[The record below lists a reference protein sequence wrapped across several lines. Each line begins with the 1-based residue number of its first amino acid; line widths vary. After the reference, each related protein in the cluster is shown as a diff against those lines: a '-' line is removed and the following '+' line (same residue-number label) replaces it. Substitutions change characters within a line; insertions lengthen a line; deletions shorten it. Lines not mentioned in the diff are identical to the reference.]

1 MKTWIK
7 RSLIGVVT
15 ATVLLGGF
23 AAYAHRQSGW
33 HAMSTGDMAQ
43 AKTRMVDMAASRL
56 DLDATQKAKLG
67 LLADQLLAQ
76 RTALM
81 AGGDPRAQVRALVA
95 GNSFDR
101 AGAQALLDGKTQAV
115 QAGGPAVIAAF
126 GDFFDSLQ
134 PAQQAEL
141 RELMQR
147 GRHGERGEHR
157 GERGERGERG

>member
-7 RSLIGVVT
+7 RSLIGVVA

-33 HAMSTGDMAQ
+33 HAMSTGDLAL
-43 AKTRMVDMAASRL
+43 ARTRVVDKVADRM

-67 LLADQLLAQ
+67 VLADQLLAQ

-81 AGGDPRAQVRALVA
+81 AGGDPRAQVQALVA

-101 AGAQALLDGKTQAV
+101 AAAQALLDGKTQAV
-115 QAGGPAVIAAF
+115 QAGGPALIAAF
-126 GDFFDSLQ
+126 GDFYDSLQ
-134 PAQQAEL
+134 PAQQAQL

-147 GRHGERGEHR
+147 GRHHGEHGEHR
-157 GERGERGERG
+157 GRG

>member
-7 RSLIGVVT
+7 RSLIGVVA

-33 HAMSTGDMAQ
+33 HAMSTGDLAL
-43 AKTRMVDMAASRL
+43 ARTRVVDKVADRM

-67 LLADQLLAQ
+67 VLADQLLAQ

-81 AGGDPRAQVRALVA
+81 AGGDPRAQVQALVA

-101 AGAQALLDGKTQAV
+101 AAAQALLDGKTQAV
-115 QAGGPAVIAAF
+115 QAGGPALIAAF
-126 GDFFDSLQ
+126 GDFYDSLQ
-134 PAQQAEL
+134 PAQQAQL

-147 GRHGERGEHR
+147 GRHRGEH
-157 GERGERGERG
+157 GERRGRD

>member
-7 RSLIGVVT
+7 RSLIGVVA

-33 HAMSTGDMAQ
+33 HAMSTGDLAL
-43 AKTRMVDMAASRL
+43 ARTRMVDKVADRM

-67 LLADQLLAQ
+67 VLADQLLAQ

-81 AGGDPRAQVRALVA
+81 AGGDPRAQVQALVA

-101 AGAQALLDGKTQAV
+101 AAAQALLDGKTQAV
-115 QAGGPAVIAAF
+115 QAGGPALIAAF
-126 GDFFDSLQ
+126 GDFYDSLQ
-134 PAQQAEL
+134 PAQQAQL

-147 GRHGERGEHR
+147 GRHHGEHGERR
-157 GERGERGERG
+157 GRG